1 LNINIL
7 LCIGL
12 KILENLFCFAGEVL
26 DEESL
31 FSVTTQVPVSYEPVF
46 NVNKSVQRNGTGTI
60 CKNNPQCI
68 FDYQVTGDEQIAKST
83 LTFNEKFQELKEDIK
98 KG

>member
-1 LNINIL
+1 
-7 LCIGL
+7 
-12 KILENLFCFAGEVL
+12 LENLFCFAGEVL

-60 CKNNPQCI
+60 CKNNPHKNGHKQRPSARTYMYKVEYI
-68 FDYQVTGDEQIAKST
+68 LRNKLSIYDMHWHTK
-83 LTFNEKFQELKEDIK
+83 
-98 KG
+98 